1 MQTKFKNK
9 KEPAFRIVKL
19 LGGVRS
25 TARLLEISPSAV
37 SRWLAPVNKNG
48 TGGMIPHWHWKAIRR
63 HAEKTNIKIKI
74 FDLTTIR

>member
-1 MQTKFKNK
+1 MQINYKNK
-9 KEPAFRIVKL
+9 KEPAFAIVVL

-48 TGGMIPHWHWKAIRR
+48 TGGMIPHWHWKSIIRY
-63 HAEKTNIKIKI
+63 ALKTNIKIKI
-74 FDLTTIR
+74 SDFTAF